1 MMVSVLITNIEAS
14 RSTKVK
20 VKSPPFFTLVA
31 GNCHFTNKPEAD
43 SALILPPLSISA
55 LFYEYSKLLKAT
67 GKGKKLKEGV
77 GVTPGN

>member
-31 GNCHFTNKPEAD
+31 GNRHFTNKPEAD
-43 SALILPPLSISA
+43 SMLILPPLSISA
-55 LFYEYSKLLKAT
+55 LFNEYLKLLKAT
-67 GKGKKLKEGV
+67 GKGKKSKEGL
-77 GVTPGN
+77 GVTPVK